1 MLRKADLLQIL
12 QSLEFTI
19 HSVEEERHLALN
31 DLTIDELEE
40 ELEMWRDLAQ
50 RVSDASELEE

>member
-1 MLRKADLLQIL
+1 MLRKTDLLQIL